1 MQCGE
6 INSGLSCAGDYYT
19 PDSLLVLER
28 TWREKWRGEGSRRE
42 IAGEIK
48 RERRGDRGRGL
59 KVAGK

>member
-6 INSGLSCAGDYYT
+6 IDSGVSCVGDYYA

-28 TWREKWRGEGSRRE
+28 TRKEKWRGEGSRRE

-48 RERRGDRGRGL
+48 RERRGDRGRGS